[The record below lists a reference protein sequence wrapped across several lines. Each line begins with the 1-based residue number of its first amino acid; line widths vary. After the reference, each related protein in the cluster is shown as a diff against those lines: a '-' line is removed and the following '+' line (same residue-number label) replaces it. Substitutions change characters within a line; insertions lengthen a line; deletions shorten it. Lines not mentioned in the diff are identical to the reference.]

1 MIAEVIIDSS
11 VKTLNKKFDY
21 EIPEGMNVQVGTR
34 VFVPFANKKELSDG
48 IVVGIKENS
57 EFKVKKIAG
66 LQPEQ
71 IDKNYIE
78 LAKWMANR
86 YFCNISECLRLML
99 PPGKTAK
106 NVEKRVKEKIV
117 NVVGLAK
124 DIDEI
129 YNDIDN
135 KIKSEKQKNVLEFII
150 DNGVATVQDIELFTD
165 ASRAVVNTL
174 IKNGY
179 LEVNEKQVDR
189 NPFLHKQ
196 TVKTVDLKLN
206 EEQGIAYNS
215 MEYSGKYL
223 LYGVT
228 GSGKTEIYLQMI
240 EKMLNQGKSSIML
253 VPEISLT
260 PQTVDRFI
268 SRFGEEQI
276 AILHSKLSVG
286 ERFDQWNKIKEGKE
300 LQK

>member
-106 NVEKRVKEKIV
+106 NVEKRVKEKTV

-174 IKNGY
+174 IK
-179 LEVNEKQVDR
+179 KR
-189 NPFLHKQ
+189 
-196 TVKTVDLKLN
+196 
-206 EEQGIAYNS
+206 
-215 MEYSGKYL
+215 
-223 LYGVT
+223 
-228 GSGKTEIYLQMI
+228 
-240 EKMLNQGKSSIML
+240 
-253 VPEISLT
+253 IS
-260 PQTVDRFI
+260 
-268 SRFGEEQI
+268 
-276 AILHSKLSVG
+276 
-286 ERFDQWNKIKEGKE
+286 
-300 LQK
+300 

>member
-21 EIPEGMNVQVGTR
+21 EIPEGMNAQVGTR

-106 NVEKRVKEKIV
+106 NVEKRVKEKTV

-129 YNDIDN
+129 YNDIDT
-135 KIKSEKQKNVLEFII
+135 K
-150 DNGVATVQDIELFTD
+150 
-165 ASRAVVNTL
+165 
-174 IKNGY
+174 
-179 LEVNEKQVDR
+179 
-189 NPFLHKQ
+189 
-196 TVKTVDLKLN
+196 
-206 EEQGIAYNS
+206 
-215 MEYSGKYL
+215 
-223 LYGVT
+223 
-228 GSGKTEIYLQMI
+228 
-240 EKMLNQGKSSIML
+240 
-253 VPEISLT
+253 
-260 PQTVDRFI
+260 
-268 SRFGEEQI
+268 
-276 AILHSKLSVG
+276 
-286 ERFDQWNKIKEGKE
+286 
-300 LQK
+300 